1 MHVILCKLWKKCP
14 SHQQTLFLVHKD
26 MDANALNLIKLV
38 VVITQESILWPC
50 IMPNGISVSPWVML
64 RNISVPPSGTVSTTT
79 RHCLLRGEDSGR
91 TKVQGFCNCSR
102 RRLSYFGVRK
112 WLFAAVEIIRVALEF
127 SSVFCLSLAAFHLG
141 QKSKKVPTYATELFV
156 LKFIIDICNSLSL
169 TQNASS
175 SVVEWLGN
183 LNRHPC
189 SCGPC

>member
-1 MHVILCKLWKKCP
+1 MYYAKWHFSVSLSYATKHFRATERNCE
-14 SHQQTLFLVHKD
+14 HNDQTLLV
-26 MDANALNLIKLV
+26 
-38 VVITQESILWPC
+38 TGGGEW
-50 IMPNGISVSPWVML
+50 
-64 RNISVPPSGTVSTTT
+64 
-79 RHCLLRGEDSGR
+79 EDSGR
-91 TKVQGFCNCSR
+91 TKVQGFCNCS

-127 SSVFCLSLAAFHLG
+127 SSVFCLSLVAFHLG
-141 QKSKKVPTYATELFV
+141 QNSKKVPTYATELFV
-156 LKFIIDICNSLSL
+156 LIFIIDICNSLFH